1 MEGRKRSWRGEV
13 TWHGLESQKV
23 RNPLGFECISE
34 FLWHQL
40 YSYIL
45 LKLIFSCVVSV
56 ILCELGRKKERK
68 EGRRK
73 KERRKEGREREGDRK
88 VKASSLTHYPDFASL
103 SF

>member
-13 TWHGLESQKV
+13 TWRGLKSQKV

-56 ILCELGRKKERK
+56 ILCELERKKGRKEGERK
-68 EGRRK
+68 E
-73 KERRKEGREREGDRK
+73 EGREREGDRK

>member
-13 TWHGLESQKV
+13 TWPGLESQKV

-56 ILCELGRKKERK
+56 ILCELGRKKESK

-73 KERRKEGREREGDRK
+73 KGGRKGEREK
-88 VKASSLTHYPDFASL
+88 ETEKLKHPL
-103 SF
+103 

>member
-1 MEGRKRSWRGEV
+1 MK
-13 TWHGLESQKV
+13 TQSQKV

-56 ILCELGRKKERK
+56 ILCELERKKGRK
-68 EGRRK
+68 EGERKKDRRK
-73 KERRKEGREREGDRK
+73 DEEVWSETMTEGRKWVGKR
-88 VKASSLTHYPDFASL
+88 
-103 SF
+103 